1 MASKQRGGKPRTK
14 KSQPGK
20 EHAMSPSQ
28 IKLVQTTFAQLILIA
43 ATIADLFYGR
53 LFEIAPQ
60 VRPMF
65 PKDRTEQREQL
76 MAMLRTAVAGL
87 DNLDTLVPTV
97 TALGRRHAGYGLKAQ
112 HYVLVGS
119 ALLWTLEKALG
130 ETFTSEVK
138 DAWAS
143 AYILLWTT
151 MTDAASERPMA
162 A

>member
-1 MASKQRGGKPRTK
+1 MTPN
-14 KSQPGK
+14 
-20 EHAMSPSQ
+20 Q
-28 IKLVQTTFAQLILIA
+28 IKLVQATFAQVVPIA

-53 LFEIAPQ
+53 LFEIAPH

-65 PKDRTEQREQL
+65 PENRTEQKEQL
-76 MAMLRTAVAGL
+76 MAMLGTAAAGL
-87 DNLDTLVPTV
+87 DHLDKLVPTV
-97 TALGRRHAGYGLKAQ
+97 SAFGRRHAGYGLKAQ

-119 ALLWTLEKALG
+119 ALLWTLEKGLA
-130 ETFTSEVK
+130 EAFTSEVK

-151 MTDAASERPMA
+151 MTHAVNERPMA

>member
-1 MASKQRGGKPRTK
+1 MT
-14 KSQPGK
+14 
-20 EHAMSPSQ
+20 PSQ
-28 IKLVQTTFAQLILIA
+28 IKLVQTTFAQLIPIA
-43 ATIADLFYGR
+43 ATVANLFYGR
-53 LFEIAPQ
+53 LFEIAPH

-65 PKDRTEQREQL
+65 PENRAEQKEQL
-76 MAMLRTAVAGL
+76 MAMLRAAVAGL

-151 MTDAASERPMA
+151 MTDAANERPMA

>member
-1 MASKQRGGKPRTK
+1 MT
-14 KSQPGK
+14 
-20 EHAMSPSQ
+20 PSQ
-28 IKLVQTTFAQLILIA
+28 IKLVQTTFAQVVPIA
-43 ATIADLFYGR
+43 ATIAELFYGR

-65 PKDRTEQREQL
+65 PKDRTEQKEQL
-76 MAMLRTAVAGL
+76 MAMLSSAAAGL
-87 DNLDTLVPTV
+87 DHLDTLAPAVS
-97 TALGRRHAGYGLKAQ
+97 ALGRRHAGYGLEAR

-119 ALLWTLEKALG
+119 ALLWALEKALA
-130 ETFTSEVK
+130 EAFTSEVK

-151 MTDAASERPMA
+151 MTDANNARRMA